1 LSCTVRFGEPIP
13 TIEKQSAKGGVTMQ
27 MNTRTAV
34 KFTAVILAS
43 VLCLWAGASL
53 ASDLESKLVVVT
65 SYPKDLTGPF
75 KKAFE
80 AKHPGTMVEILQK
93 KTSAGVKY
101 IQETAA
107 GNTSDLMWASAPDA
121 FEVLKADGLLAK
133 YTPVATGIPEKI
145 GSYPINDPDGYY
157 IGFAGSGYGI
167 MWNKRYLK
175 AKKIPVP
182 KEWADLK
189 KPVYHNHVGM
199 SAPSR
204 SGTTHLTVETVLQ
217 GEGWEKGWGTWK
229 EMAGNF
235 KMVTE
240 RSFGVPEGVNSGDF
254 GIGIVI
260 DFFGFSS
267 KATGFPVDFAYPT
280 VTTLVPANV
289 AMVKAAP
296 HPAAAAAFIE
306 YLLSVEGQELLLDP
320 AIRRLPVNP
329 ETYAKAPEGFPNPFK
344 DQSIGAAVK
353 FDVGVSKDRY
363 NIVNSLFD
371 VMITYRREDLVNA
384 SRAIQEAEA
393 ALADKPDPGAE
404 ALIKE
409 ARTLLTAMPI
419 SEAEAV
425 DGKFPGVFTS
435 DAYKKRKKADVKV
448 PQRQAE
454 IEETWDS
461 FTKKNYAEAEAKA
474 KQALSMLK

>member
-1 LSCTVRFGEPIP
+1 MKINSRTSI
-13 TIEKQSAKGGVTMQ
+13 IISAIIV
-27 MNTRTAV
+27 
-34 KFTAVILAS
+34 AS
-43 VLCLWAGASL
+43 ALCLWTGSLLAAG
-53 ASDLESKLVVVT
+53 LESKLVVVT

-80 AKHPGTMVEILQK
+80 TKYPGTVVEILQK

-101 IQETAA
+101 IQETAH

-121 FEVLKADGLLAK
+121 FEVLKADGLLAR
-133 YTPVATGIPEKI
+133 YTPMAEGIPQKI
-145 GSYPINDPDGYY
+145 GSYPINDPGGYY

-167 MWNKRYLK
+167 MWNTRYLK
-175 AKKIPVP
+175 AKKIPRP

-189 KPVYHNHVGM
+189 NPVYHDHVGM

-204 SGTTHLTVETVLQ
+204 SGTTHLTVETVIQ
-217 GEGWEKGWGTWK
+217 GEGWDQGWATWK
-229 EMAGNF
+229 EIAGNF

-267 KATGFPVDFAYPT
+267 KATGFPVDFVYPT
-280 VTTLVPANV
+280 VTTLVPANI
-289 AMVKAAP
+289 AIVKDAP

-306 YLLSVEGQELLLDP
+306 FLLSVEGQELLLDP

-329 ETYAKAPEGFPNPFK
+329 TTYAKAPKDFPNPFK
-344 DQSIGAAVK
+344 DKSIGAAVR
-353 FDVGVSKDRY
+353 FDVELSKNRY

-371 VMITYRREDLVNA
+371 VMITYRRADLA
-384 SRAIQEAEA
+384 KATRAIQNAAA
-393 ALADKPDPGAE
+393 ALAGKSNPVAE

-409 ARTLLTAMPI
+409 ARALVTAMPI
-419 SEAEAV
+419 SETEAV

-435 DAYKKRKKADVKV
+435 DVYKKRKKASAKV
-448 PQRQAE
+448 PPRQAE
-454 IEETWDS
+454 IEEQWDS
-461 FTKKNYAEAEAKA
+461 FTKKNYAEAREKA
-474 KQALSMLK
+474 QKALAMLK

>member
-1 LSCTVRFGEPIP
+1 MRKI
-13 TIEKQSAKGGVTMQ
+13 
-27 MNTRTAV
+27 
-34 KFTAVILAS
+34 KFSVCLLVAAALVSAVIALPQNTLA
-43 VLCLWAGASL
+43 
-53 ASDLESKLVVVT
+53 LESKLVIVT

-80 AKHPGTMVEILQK
+80 AKHPGTTVEVLQK

-101 IQETAA
+101 IQETAQ

-121 FEVLKADGLLAK
+121 FEVLKGDGLLAK
-133 YTPVATGIPEKI
+133 YTPKATGIPKNI
-145 GSYPINDPDGYY
+145 GSYPINDPDGFY

-167 MWNKRYLK
+167 MWNTRYLK

-189 KPVYHNHVGM
+189 QPVYHNHVGM

-204 SGTTHLTVETVLQ
+204 SGTTHLTVETVIQ
-217 GEGWEKGWGTWK
+217 GEGWEKGWATWK
-229 EMAGNF
+229 ELAGNF

-267 KATGFPVDFAYPT
+267 KATGFPVDFVYPT
-280 VTTLVPANV
+280 VTTLVPANI
-289 AMVKAAP
+289 AIVKDAP
-296 HPAAAAAFIE
+296 HPDAAAAFIE

-329 ETYAKAPEGFPNPFK
+329 DTYAKAPKDFPNPFK
-344 DQSIGAAVK
+344 DKSIGAAVK
-353 FDVGVSKDRY
+353 FDVQKSKERY

-371 VMITYRREDLVNA
+371 VMITYRREDLVKA
-384 SRAIQEAEA
+384 SEAIQKAEA
-393 ALADKPDPGAE
+393 ALAGKSNSQAA

-409 ARTLLTAMPI
+409 ARALIATMPI
-419 SEAEAV
+419 TEAEAI
-425 DGKFPGVFTS
+425 DAKFPGVFTS
-435 DAYKKRKKADVKV
+435 DVYKKRKKASVKV
-448 PQRQAE
+448 PPRQAE
-454 IEETWDS
+454 IEEKWDS
-461 FTKKNYAEAEAKA
+461 FTKKNYADAEAKA
-474 KQALSMLK
+474 KKALSMLK

>member
-1 LSCTVRFGEPIP
+1 MSKIKLGRS
-13 TIEKQSAKGGVTMQ
+13 
-27 MNTRTAV
+27 
-34 KFTAVILAS
+34 
-43 VLCLWAGASL
+43 LWVAGAMLL
-53 ASDLESKLVVVT
+53 AIMVAMPYQARALEDKIVIVT

-80 AKHPGTMVEILQK
+80 AKYPGTVVEILQK
-93 KTSAGVKY
+93 NTSAAVKY
-101 IQETAA
+101 IQETAQ

-121 FEVLKADGLLAK
+121 FEVLKGNGLLAHYVPK
-133 YTPVATGIPEKI
+133 TKGIPQKI

-167 MWNKRYLK
+167 MWNTRYLK
-175 AKKIPVP
+175 AKNIPVP

-189 KPVYHNHVGM
+189 KPVYHDHVGM

-217 GEGWEKGWGTWK
+217 GEGWDQGWATWK

-254 GIGIVI
+254 GIGVVI

-267 KATGFPVDFAYPT
+267 KATGFPVDFVYPT
-280 VTTLVPANV
+280 VTTLVPANI
-289 AMVKAAP
+289 AMIKNAP
-296 HPAAAAAFIE
+296 HPEAAATFIE

-329 ETYAKAPEGFPNPFK
+329 QTYAKAPADFPNPFK
-344 DQSIGAAVK
+344 DTSIGAAVK
-353 FDVGVSKDRY
+353 FDVGLSESRY

-371 VMITYRREDLVNA
+371 VMITYRREDLA
-384 SRAIQEAEA
+384 EACKAIQQAET
-393 ALADKPDPGAE
+393 ALSGKSNAGAE

-409 ARTLLTAMPI
+409 ARALIGAMPI
-419 SEAEAV
+419 SETEAV
-425 DGKFPGVFTS
+425 DAKFPGVFTS
-435 DAYKKRKKADVKV
+435 DAFKSRKKAGVKV
-448 PQRQAE
+448 PPRQAE
-454 IEETWDS
+454 IEEKWDS
-461 FTKKNYAEAEAKA
+461 FSKKNYAEARAKA
-474 KQALSMLK
+474 EKALAMLK

>member
-1 LSCTVRFGEPIP
+1 MIRRKSGKNLLVMG
-13 TIEKQSAKGGVTMQ
+13 
-27 MNTRTAV
+27 AV
-34 KFTAVILAS
+34 LIAIMLAAPHAVQA
-43 VLCLWAGASL
+43 
-53 ASDLESKLVVVT
+53 LEGKVVIVT

-80 AKHPGTMVEILQK
+80 TRYPGTKVEILQK

-101 IQETAA
+101 IQETAK
-107 GNTSDLMWASAPDA
+107 GNSSDLMWASAPDA
-121 FEVLKADGLLAK
+121 FEVLKGDGLLAPYSPK
-133 YTPVATGIPEKI
+133 AKGIPEKI

-167 MWNKRYLK
+167 MWNTRYLK
-175 AKKIPVP
+175 AKKIPAP
-182 KEWADLK
+182 KEWNDLK

-217 GEGWEKGWGTWK
+217 GEGWDKGWATWK

-254 GIGIVI
+254 GIGVVI

-280 VTTLVPANV
+280 VTTLVPANIAV
-289 AMVKAAP
+289 VKNPP
-296 HPAAAAAFIE
+296 HPQAAAAFIE

-329 ETYAKAPEGFPNPFK
+329 ETYAKAPKDFPNPFMDK
-344 DQSIGAAVK
+344 SIGAAVS
-353 FDVGVSKDRY
+353 FDVVLSKNRY
-363 NIVNSLFD
+363 NLVNSLFD
-371 VMITYRREDLVNA
+371 VMITYRRKDLA
-384 SRAIQEAEA
+384 KAIKAIQKAEA
-393 ALADKPDPGAE
+393 ALSGKSNPEAE
-404 ALIKE
+404 ALIKD
-409 ARTLLTAMPI
+409 AHALIAAMPI
-419 SEAEAV
+419 SEADAV
-425 DGKFPGVFTS
+425 DAKFPGVFTS
-435 DAYKKRKKADVKV
+435 DVFKKRKKASAKV
-448 PQRQAE
+448 PPRQAE
-454 IEETWDS
+454 VEEKWDS
-461 FTKKNYAEAEAKA
+461 FTKKNYEDAKA
-474 KQALSMLK
+474 TAEKAIVLLK

>member
-1 LSCTVRFGEPIP
+1 M
-13 TIEKQSAKGGVTMQ
+13 KMSARMLMRISAIIVVS
-27 MNTRTAV
+27 AV
-34 KFTAVILAS
+34 F
-43 VLCLWAGASL
+43 LWAGSSL
-53 ASDLESKLVVVT
+53 AADLESKLVVVT

-80 AKHPGTMVEILQK
+80 TKYPGTTVEILQK

-101 IQETAA
+101 IQETAE

-133 YTPVATGIPEKI
+133 YTPKAEGIPEKI

-157 IGFAGSGYGI
+157 VGFAGSGYGI
-167 MWNKRYLK
+167 MWNERYLK

-182 KEWADLK
+182 KEWDDLK

-204 SGTTHLTVETVLQ
+204 SGTTHLTVETVIQ
-217 GEGWEKGWGTWK
+217 GEGWDKGWATWK

-254 GIGIVI
+254 GVGIVI

-267 KATGFPVDFAYPT
+267 KATGFPVDFVYPT
-280 VTTLVPANV
+280 VTTLVPANI
-289 AMVKAAP
+289 AIVKAAP
-296 HPAAAAAFIE
+296 HPKAAGEFIE
-306 YLLSVEGQELLLDP
+306 YLLSTAGQELLLDP

-329 ETYAKAPEGFPNPFK
+329 STYAKAPKDFPNPFK
-344 DQSIGAAVK
+344 DSSIGAAVK
-353 FDVGVSKDRY
+353 FDVGLSKDRY

-371 VMITYRREDLVNA
+371 VMITYRRDDLVKA
-384 SRAIQEAEA
+384 SKAIQEAEA
-393 ALADKPDPGAE
+393 ALQGKSNAAAE

-409 ARTLLTAMPI
+409 ARALVVAMPI
-419 SEAEAV
+419 SESEAV

-435 DAYKKRKKADVKV
+435 DVYKKRKKASVKV

-454 IEETWDS
+454 IEEKWDS
-461 FTKKNYAEAEAKA
+461 FTKANYAEAQAKA
-474 KQALSMLK
+474 KKALAMLK

>member
-1 LSCTVRFGEPIP
+1 MRKLRLGRNLLV
-13 TIEKQSAKGGVTMQ
+13 
-27 MNTRTAV
+27 
-34 KFTAVILAS
+34 
-43 VLCLWAGASL
+43 AGAILL
-53 ASDLESKLVVVT
+53 AILVALPYQADALEDKLLIVT

-80 AKHPGTMVEILQK
+80 AKYPGTTVEVLQK

-101 IQETAA
+101 IQETAQ

-121 FEVLKADGLLAK
+121 FEVLKSDGLLTR
-133 YTPVATGIPEKI
+133 YTPKAKGIPKNI

-167 MWNKRYLK
+167 MWNTRYLK
-175 AKKIPVP
+175 AKKIPTP

-217 GEGWEKGWGTWK
+217 GEGWNKGWATWK

-267 KATGFPVDFAYPT
+267 KATGFPVDFVYPT
-280 VTTLVPANV
+280 VTTLVPANI
-289 AMVKAAP
+289 AIVKDAP
-296 HPAAAAAFIE
+296 HPKAAAAFIE
-306 YLLSVEGQELLLDP
+306 YLLSTEGQELLLDP

-329 ETYAKAPEGFPNPFK
+329 KTYAKAPKNFPNPFK
-344 DQSIGAAVK
+344 DASIGAAVK
-353 FDVGVSKDRY
+353 FDVGLSKDRY

-371 VMITYRREDLVNA
+371 VMITYRREDLVKA
-384 SRAIQEAEA
+384 TAAIQKAKA
-393 ALADKPDPGAE
+393 ALAGKSNPKSE

-409 ARTLLTAMPI
+409 ASALITAMPI

-435 DAYKKRKKADVKV
+435 DVYKKRKKVSVKV
-448 PQRQAE
+448 PPRQAE
-454 IEETWDS
+454 IEEKWDS

-474 KQALSMLK
+474 KQALAMLK